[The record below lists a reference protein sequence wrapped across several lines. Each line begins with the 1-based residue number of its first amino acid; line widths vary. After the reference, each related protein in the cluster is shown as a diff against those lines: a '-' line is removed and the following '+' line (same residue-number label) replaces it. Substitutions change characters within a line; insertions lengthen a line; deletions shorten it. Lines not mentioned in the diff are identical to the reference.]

1 MQRRSILRKTFHF
14 GIFTLLSRILAFPRV
29 FLQLKFLGTGA
40 LADAFIAAFK
50 LPNFFRRIFA
60 EGALSAAFIPSYVQ
74 LTKKKKY
81 KTANGTMSLAF
92 IVFEG
97 IVLLMCVFV
106 FFYPELVL
114 KLVTPG
120 FSTKQI
126 GYAVPL
132 LRILFP
138 FLFFISSSA
147 LLSGALQ
154 AKDHFFAQSFGPV
167 LHNIAYVGT
176 LLYCLAYHHTAAVLA
191 AGILAGGSLI
201 FILHFALYLS
211 YRFTFGKITTEAKQE
226 FKNILRKFFPC
237 LVGVGIVE
245 INLYLDMVISSFL
258 PEGSITLLYVGN
270 RFMNLPL
277 GIFAVA
283 FSTILL
289 PHFSRVS
296 TYAPKR
302 LHFYLVE
309 TAKFITWIIVPTML
323 FLFFIAPTILTHF
336 LSDKSK
342 VPETV
347 AILICYSS
355 GLVFYCFN
363 KVLINMFY
371 ARHDTWCPTVAS
383 IIATVINLIFNI
395 IGMYFFGAPGVAA
408 STAISGAALT
418 VACLF
423 FLYKKHN
430 FRIYWENYFLFLRR
444 YSVNLLLGVGLF
456 AILHKTICHA
466 FAQTQWYSFFCIRWG
481 YWIFTIPLFL
491 FTMVFMFL
499 IKNWC
504 KLKVYF
510 LKLT

>member
-1 MQRRSILRKTFHF
+1 MQKRSILRKTFNF
-14 GIFTLLSRILAFPRV
+14 GAFTLLSRLLAFPRV

-74 LTKKKKY
+74 LTKKKNH

-92 IVFEG
+92 LFFEG
-97 IVLLMCVFV
+97 IVLLLCVFV
-106 FFYPELVL
+106 FFFPEIVL

-120 FSTKQI
+120 FSAKQI
-126 GYAVPL
+126 SYAVPL
-132 LRILFP
+132 LQILFP
-138 FLFFISSSA
+138 LLFFISSSA

-176 LLYCLAYHHTAAVLA
+176 LIFCLMYHQTPTILAV
-191 AGILAGGSLI
+191 GILVGGSLV
-201 FILHFALYLS
+201 FILHVTLYLS
-211 YRFTFGKITTEAKQE
+211 YHFTFGTITQEARRE
-226 FKNILRKFFPC
+226 FKNILKKFLPC
-237 LVGVGIVE
+237 LIGVGVVE
-245 INLYLDMVISSFL
+245 INIYLDMVISSYL

-289 PHFSRVS
+289 PHFSRIS

-302 LHFYLVE
+302 LHFYLIE
-309 TAKFITWIIVPTML
+309 TAKFITWMIVPTML
-323 FLFFIAPTILTHF
+323 FLFFVAPTILTHF
-336 LSDKSK
+336 LSDKSR
-342 VPETV
+342 VQETV
-347 AILICYSS
+347 AILVCYSS

-371 ARHDTWCPTVAS
+371 ARHDTWYPTVAS
-383 IIATVINLIFNI
+383 IIATAINLVFSI
-395 IGMYFFGAPGVAA
+395 IGMHYYGAPGVAA

-418 VACLF
+418 AICLF
-423 FLYKKHN
+423 FLYKKHK
-430 FRIYWENYFLFLRR
+430 FRIHAGNYLVFLGR
-444 YSVNLLLGVGLF
+444 YSVNLLIGIALFLGAHKLF
-456 AILHKTICHA
+456 CYLLS
-466 FAQTQWYSFFCIRWG
+466 QTSWHSFFCIRWG

-491 FTMVFMFL
+491 FTMMVMFF
-499 IKNWC
+499 IKDLC
-504 KLKVYF
+504 KLKLYF
-510 LKLT
+510 LKR